1 MLLAASFARN
11 VLFAYLSFTED
22 YLETYLCLHS
32 MYESFLSN
40 SGKTVDQFPA
50 GINDF
55 TLSHSVQIGLGLTQ
69 SHVLW
74 LWGYISREKAARV

>member
-1 MLLAASFARN
+1 
-11 VLFAYLSFTED
+11 
-22 YLETYLCLHS
+22 

-40 SGKTVDQFPA
+40 SGKTVDHFPA

-55 TLSHSVQIGLGLTQ
+55 TLSHSVQIDLGLTQ

-74 LWGYISREKAARV
+74 LRGYISRDKAARA